1 MHGQYYMDI
10 TGRGY
15 IRISRRGAVIL
26 CGNIPKVYK

>member
-10 TGRGY
+10 TGGY